1 MWHAP
6 LSRSRLPAPRLSHA
20 VLVAFFVNLIPTA
33 SMVFAQTF
41 DAETHLFF
49 ADHYANGW
57 FEGWEPRWYGGF
69 WVFSYP
75 PLLHQLV
82 ALVAKVTDLETA
94 CRCVQLGILTALP
107 LSVWLLADALA
118 DRATAGW
125 AAAFAV
131 ASAGVYTT
139 VYSFGQ
145 LPTMAAL
152 VLALAAT
159 ASLARYLS
167 HGRAVDLVAWTG
179 LGGACVATHHLTG
192 IVGLPMLAVTVLLW
206 LALRRH
212 RENDASFVRNGRQPL
227 IAALTLGL
235 AAVVVLVPFVWWSHH
250 GRVMQTE
257 IPHATRTAFLSNP
270 GLLWL
275 LVPGEWGPLPLLA
288 PVLVWACFKRR
299 EMWAFTALVALLA
312 TLSLGPAYTSV
323 PGLMFPGLSYWL
335 TYERFA
341 LWGALVALLP
351 LGAWVAQIAPRPLA
365 LALLALF
372 ASVALQAATYTT
384 HVVLVKRPAQ
394 AEQVTTVANW
404 LSSHGRDRWRYVTFG
419 FSEGDM
425 PRLSRIS
432 QAQTID
438 GTYFTARRD
447 PLLSR
452 SGMGCVDTVAEQS
465 NGMMNYVRVI
475 LSHPEPY
482 SLRWSVCASPQ
493 CARLLQKLQWQC
505 LYTVKDGHTEI
516 VTQSAHPPEDGLT
529 IWEAPARCVVPEV
542 SPEVPSAPAVLA
554 LIWGVAPLSLLVLGL
569 IAGVRAWLEEPVTTT
584 GVPSG
589 SSL

>member
-1 MWHAP
+1 MP
-6 LSRSRLPAPRLSHA
+6 RSPAPRLSQ
-20 VLVAFFVNLIPTA
+20 VLLAAFLVNLIPTTTQ
-33 SMVFAQTF
+33 VLGRTF

-49 ADHYANGW
+49 ADHYASAW

-82 ALVAKVTDLETA
+82 ALVSKITDLETA

-107 LSVWLLADALA
+107 LSVWLLANAIA

-139 VYSFGQ
+139 IYSFGQ
-145 LPTMAAL
+145 LPTLAAL
-152 VLALAAT
+152 VLALSAT

-167 HGRAVDLVAWTG
+167 RGRTVDLVAWTG

-192 IVGLPMLAVTVLLW
+192 IVGLPMLAVTTLLW
-206 LALRRH
+206 LALRPH
-212 RENDASFVRNGRQPL
+212 REDDPSLATRLRRTGV
-227 IAALTLGL
+227 AALTLGL
-235 AAVVVLVPFVWWSHH
+235 AAVIVLIPFVWWSHH
-250 GRVMQTE
+250 GRVMQAE
-257 IPHATRTAFLSNP
+257 IPHPTRTAFLSDP

-275 LVPGEWGPLPLLA
+275 LVLGEWGPLPLLS
-288 PVLVWACFKRR
+288 PVLLWACVQRR
-299 EMWAFTALVALLA
+299 ELWAFTALVALLA
-312 TLSLGPAYTSV
+312 TLSLGPAYTPV

-351 LGAWVAQIAPRPLA
+351 LGAWMSRTATPSLA

-372 ASVALQAATYTT
+372 ASVALQAATHTT
-384 HVVLVKRPAQ
+384 HTALVKRTAD
-394 AEQVTTVANW
+394 AEQVTAVANW
-404 LSSHGRDRWRYVTFG
+404 LSSHGRDRWRYVSFG
-419 FSEGDM
+419 LSEGDM
-425 PRLSRIS
+425 PRLSRLS
-432 QAQTID
+432 HAQTID

-482 SLRWSVCASPQ
+482 NLRWAACASPE
-493 CARLLQKLQWQC
+493 CARLLHTLRWQC
-505 LYTVKDGHTEI
+505 LGIVKGVHLEPCSDG
-516 VTQSAHPPEDGLT
+516 AHPPEDGLT
-529 IWEAPARCVVPEV
+529 LWEAPQRCVVPEV
-542 SPEVPSAPAVLA
+542 SPEVPSAPGALA
-554 LIWGVAPLSLLVLGL
+554 LIWGIVPTSLLVLG
-569 IAGVRAWLEEPVTTT
+569 IVASVRARLEEPVNVT
-584 GVPSG
+584 GAPSVT
-589 SSL
+589 SA